1 MSDERRPGDDPEAES
16 AGSATPPPAARESAA
31 PATPT
36 EPDASQTVPIVPRR
50 LPSAEAF
57 FGEPRPPRHSARVEP
72 PATPAAPPP
81 APPAAAPPASPESPH
96 PMSLDLSAL
105 RGQRDDALD
114 EDRSADAPE
123 PWSLSTPTVA
133 EPLDTS
139 ALPAHDGRGETPT
152 SDFGA
157 VFGATPTAPV
167 HIVPQQDPAP
177 ASPESPPA
185 RAASFTEL
193 ISVPPADAATSSEP
207 SRFDWTDLPPVE
219 PASREPE
226 PLMPEPVAS
235 EPVTSVPDAVSRDET
250 PTVAAPV
257 VWSLDDLDPEPAA
270 TPTVSTAAA
279 APDRDEL
286 PEPVRPYAEQ
296 PGAATPSAHQSSADQ
311 PGAEPLDPADDVDA
325 VAALFGEDA
334 RPEVADPA
342 AGDLPPGGPDG
353 AWADEPVDPEL
364 PVTQAMSAVPAE
376 TDAAFARPDPASSEA
391 PTVAFVPPVV
401 PATPA
406 TPVVPVTPVSTVS
419 PDAPTRVVPVTPTE
433 RPLPF
438 GGASSRTIT
447 PIDVSK
453 APAAWASAAPV
464 APTAS
469 TATPAAVRP
478 RAQGGGGS
486 DAGRRRILLFV
497 GIAVAFIV
505 VLAALFFFGRV
516 LAGGSDSTA
525 APIATATPKATA
537 TSTSTATPK
546 ASSTPTPKATAASG
560 LAAPGVHPY
569 TELGGGECL
578 SAFTDAW
585 QSSYTVVDCGTPHV
599 AQLVYVGALD
609 GAAGSTYPG
618 AAALEAQVSP
628 QCQSDKAINLSAAQA
643 YTDVQVSDSFPS
655 TAEEWAAGSRTFY
668 CFVNRTGGEQLSSSL
683 AP

>member
-16 AGSATPPPAARESAA
+16 AGSATQPPAARESAV

-72 PATPAAPPP
+72 PVTPVEPPATQLEPPAAPPVTPAAPATPLP
-81 APPAAAPPASPESPH
+81 VPPAAATPASPESPH

-167 HIVPQQDPAP
+167 HVVPPQDAGP
-177 ASPESPPA
+177 ASPEAPRA

-207 SRFDWTDLPPVE
+207 SRFDWTDLPSVD

-226 PLMPEPVAS
+226 PLVPEPVAS

-257 VWSLDDLDPEPAA
+257 VWSLDDLEPEPAA
-270 TPTVSTAAA
+270 TPTVSAAA
-279 APDRDEL
+279 AVPDQDEL

-296 PGAATPSAHQSSADQ
+296 T
-311 PGAEPLDPADDVDA
+311 GAEPLDPADDVDA

-342 AGDLPPGGPDG
+342 ADDLPPGGPDG
-353 AWADEPVDPEL
+353 AWADEPVDPEP

-376 TDAAFARPDPASSEA
+376 TDADFARPDPAPSDA
-391 PTVAFVPPVV
+391 PTVVFVPPVV
-401 PATPA
+401 PVA
-406 TPVVPVTPVSTVS
+406 PVTTVS
-419 PDAPTRVVPVTPTE
+419 ADAPTRVVPVTPTE
-433 RPLPF
+433 RPLPL

-453 APAAWASAAPV
+453 APAAWASAAPA

-469 TATPAAVRP
+469 TATPAEVRP

-505 VLAALFFFGRV
+505 VLAALFFLGRV

-525 APIATATPKATA
+525 APVATATPKPTP

-655 TAEEWAAGSRTFY
+655 TAEEWAAGARSFY

>member
-1 MSDERRPGDDPEAES
+1 
-16 AGSATPPPAARESAA
+16 
-31 PATPT
+31 
-36 EPDASQTVPIVPRR
+36 
-50 LPSAEAF
+50 
-57 FGEPRPPRHSARVEP
+57 
-72 PATPAAPPP
+72 
-81 APPAAAPPASPESPH
+81 
-96 PMSLDLSAL
+96 MSLDLSAL

-167 HIVPQQDPAP
+167 HIVPPQDPAP
-177 ASPESPPA
+177 ASPEPPPA

-226 PLMPEPVAS
+226 PHAPVPVVHEPGAPEPVRPEPVAP
-235 EPVTSVPDAVSRDET
+235 EPVPSVPDAVSRDET

-257 VWSLDDLDPEPAA
+257 VWSLDDLEPEPAA

-296 PGAATPSAHQSSADQ
+296 PGAETPSADQSSADQ

-342 AGDLPPGGPDG
+342 ADDLPPGGPDG

-364 PVTQAMSAVPAE
+364 PVTQAMSAVPAG
-376 TDAAFARPDPASSEA
+376 TDAAFARPDPAPSDA
-391 PTVAFVPPVV
+391 PTVAFIP
-401 PATPA
+401 
-406 TPVVPVTPVSTVS
+406 PVVPVTPVSTVS

-537 TSTSTATPK
+537 TSTSKATPK
-546 ASSTPTPKATAASG
+546 VSSTPTPKATAASG

-585 QSSYTVVDCGTPHV
+585 QSTYTVVDCGTPHV

-668 CFVNRTGGEQLSSSL
+668 CFVNRTGGDQLSSSL